1 MPTALNMPPPAS
13 MPAVDGET
21 FRKVMRR
28 PASTV
33 TLIASR
39 WGEDQAGITAT
50 AVCSLSD
57 SPPSILVCINKN
69 SYILDVIRKS
79 DAFSVNFLRSEQSDV
94 AEIFAGK
101 THLKGKERFLD
112 EHWTTSETGL
122 PVLANCLFS
131 LDCTV
136 DTISFKYSHSIIIGN
151 IKLIHH
157 DNNIN
162 PLMYADGRFKS
173 FCA

>member
-1 MPTALNMPPPAS
+1 MPTTLNMPSTAS

-39 WGEDQAGITAT
+39 WEEDQAGITAT

-79 DAFSVNFLRSEQSDV
+79 NAFSVNFLLSEQSDV

-101 THLKGKERFLD
+101 THLKGKERFL
-112 EHWTTSETGL
+112 EEQWTTSQMGL
-122 PVLANCLFS
+122 PVLTNCLFS

-136 DTISFKYSHSIIIGN
+136 DTISYKYSHSIIVGD
-151 IKLIHH
+151 IKIIHQN
-157 DNNIN
+157 DRSS
-162 PLMYADGRFKS
+162 PLMYADGSFKS
-173 FCA
+173 LSA

>member
-1 MPTALNMPPPAS
+1 

-79 DAFSVNFLRSEQSDV
+79 NAFSVNFLLSEQSDV

-101 THLKGKERFLD
+101 TPLKGKERFLD
-112 EHWTTSETGL
+112 EHWKMSEMGV
-122 PVLANCLFS
+122 PVLTSCLFS

-136 DTISFKYSHSIIIGN
+136 DTISYKYSHSIIIGD
-151 IKLIHH
+151 IKMIHH
-157 DNNIN
+157 DDHIS
-162 PLMYADGRFKS
+162 PLMYSDGS
-173 FCA
+173 FRSLSA